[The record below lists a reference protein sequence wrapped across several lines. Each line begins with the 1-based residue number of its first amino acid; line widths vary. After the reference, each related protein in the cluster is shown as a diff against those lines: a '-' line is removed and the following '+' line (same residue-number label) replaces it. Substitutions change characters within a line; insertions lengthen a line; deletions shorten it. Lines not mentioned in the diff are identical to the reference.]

1 MNPLTQVKNLQKITA
16 REAAA
21 GISEDASWHA
31 KYKESAYVFIGG
43 LPYDLTE
50 GDMLAVFA
58 QYGEIVD
65 VNLVRDKATGKSKGF
80 AFLAYQD
87 QRSTTLAVDNLNG
100 ASIIGRTVR
109 VDHVA
114 NYKKKKEEDE
124 EEEQKKR
131 EERGVCYAFQRGE
144 CNRGSACRF
153 SHDEQRN
160 ANTGW
165 GGKDSGPRWRHDQ
178 YEHSSQGRQ
187 QLKPKDD
194 SKGGD
199 VRSIHGI
206 QDGDSRSI
214 PSGKP
219 GQRSKD
225 DGSQDRHTARHKEA
239 VTSKDDVRL
248 SRYDEKRG
256 SHNRLTEEEGGIS
269 WHDESRYMDKVPS
282 RKNDHN
288 RRGSGSGSTDVV
300 ERDEERRS
308 RDHSRKDYDRNKND
322 NDRREAKYVGLGSRD
337 ADEKNEDKRSRDH
350 SKRDYDRNEKDN
362 GRRESNNFGS
372 VSRDADE
379 RNEDKRSRDHTK
391 TDYDR
396 NEKDNDR
403 KEAKYFGSGSRDS
416 DERIGD
422 KRSRDYSKRD
432 YDRNE
437 KDNDR
442 REAKYYRR

>member
-1 MNPLTQVKNLQKITA
+1 MNPLTQVKNIQKITA

-50 GDMLAVFA
+50 GDLLAVFA

-80 AFLAYQD
+80 AFLAYLD

-100 ASIIGRTVR
+100 ATIIGRTVR

-178 YEHSSQGRQ
+178 YEHASQGGQ
-187 QLKPKDD
+187 QSKPRDD
-194 SKGGD
+194 SKGGEIKS
-199 VRSIHGI
+199 RHGI
-206 QDGDSRSI
+206 QDEDNRSI

-219 GQRSKD
+219 SQRSKD
-225 DGSQDRHTARHKEA
+225 VGNQDRHTSGLKEVA
-239 VTSKDDVRL
+239 SREDVRQP
-248 SRYDEKRG
+248 RYDEKRT
-256 SHNRLTEEEGGIS
+256 SHNRLTDEEGGVS
-269 WHDESRYMDKVPS
+269 RHDENRYMDKAPS

-288 RRGSGSGSTDVV
+288 RRGFGSGSTDAA

-308 RDHSRKDYDRNKND
+308 RYYSRKDYDINKND
-322 NDRREAKYVGLGSRD
+322 DRGEAKYVRLGSKD

-362 GRRESNNFGS
+362 GRREAKFFGS
-372 VSRDADE
+372 GSRDIDERNEDKRSRHYSKRDYDRNEKDSDRREAKYISSGSRGSDE
-379 RNEDKRSRDHTK
+379 RNEDKRSRD
-391 TDYDR
+391 
-396 NEKDNDR
+396 
-403 KEAKYFGSGSRDS
+403 
-416 DERIGD
+416 
-422 KRSRDYSKRD
+422 YSKID

-442 REAKYYRR
+442 REEKYSRR

>member
-1 MNPLTQVKNLQKITA
+1 MNPLTQVKNIQKITA

-31 KYKESAYVFIGG
+31 KYKESAYVFVGG

-50 GDMLAVFA
+50 GDLLAVFA

-87 QRSTTLAVDNLNG
+87 QRSTTLVVDNLNG
-100 ASIIGRTVR
+100 ANVVGRTVR

-178 YEHSSQGRQ
+178 YDHSSQGGQ

-194 SKGGD
+194 SRGGD
-199 VRSIHGI
+199 IRSRHGI
-206 QDGDSRSI
+206 QEGDNRSV

-219 GQRSKD
+219 GQRKKD
-225 DGSQDRHTARHKEA
+225 DGSQDILTARHKET
-239 VTSKDDVRL
+239 TSKEDIRQ
-248 SRYDEKRG
+248 SRYDDKRG

-269 WHDESRYMDKVPS
+269 RHDESRYMDKATGS
-282 RKNDHN
+282 KNDHK
-288 RRGSGSGSTDVV
+288 RRGFGSGSTDAN

-308 RDHSRKDYDRNKND
+308 MDHNRKTYDRNKND
-322 NDRREAKYVGLGSRD
+322 NDRREEKYVGLGSRD
-337 ADEKNEDKRSRDH
+337 ADEENEDKKSRDHSKRDYDRNVKNNDMRESRYFGSGSKDADERNEDKRSRDH

-362 GRRESNNFGS
+362 DRKEVKYFGS
-372 VSRDADE
+372 VSRE
-379 RNEDKRSRDHTK
+379 
-391 TDYDR
+391 
-396 NEKDNDR
+396 
-403 KEAKYFGSGSRDS
+403 S
-416 DERIGD
+416 DERHKD
-422 KRSRDYSKRD
+422 KRSRDYSERD

-442 REAKYYRR
+442 REAKYRR